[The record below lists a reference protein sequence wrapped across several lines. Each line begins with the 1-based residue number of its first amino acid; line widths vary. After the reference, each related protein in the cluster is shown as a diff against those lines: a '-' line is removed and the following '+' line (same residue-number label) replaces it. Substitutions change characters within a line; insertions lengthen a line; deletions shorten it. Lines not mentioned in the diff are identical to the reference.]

1 MKEKQYYCDIYV
13 ASIVQVNIG
22 QRRDCRVVVE
32 EEVVAKETIV
42 IGNSSN
48 GGDIRDKSD
57 R

>member
-1 MKEKQYYCDIYV
+1 M
-13 ASIVQVNIG
+13 
-22 QRRDCRVVVE
+22 VE

-42 IGNSSN
+42 IGDSSD

>member
-1 MKEKQYYCDIYV
+1 MKQKQYYCDIYV

-32 EEVVAKETIV
+32 EEVVAKEIIV
-42 IGNSSN
+42 IGDSSD
-48 GGDIRDKSD
+48 GGDNRDKSD